1 VVVGWY
7 VTYWAEKDSNTVSK
21 FDWKILLSYILVL
34 LCGVL
39 IGYDIT
45 ASGNSYTN
53 LPAWLS
59 AIGTLSAV
67 VVALYTSKVNID
79 RDKYKLKC
87 TSCFYYKPTFI
98 ENSDGFVTESAKPL
112 HMLSVRVVNIGLR
125 PISIEC
131 LIVKGKTRAI
141 ALYDI
146 TKTPGPNGLPIH
158 TKINPGDFSVWEVSE
173 EYYKPIWKNDE
184 LIEVFVVDAVGIRHK
199 TVSVDTPFLM

>member
-1 VVVGWY
+1 M
-7 VTYWAEKDSNTVSK
+7 SK
-21 FDWKILLSYILVL
+21 FDWKILLSYVLVL

-45 ASGNSYTN
+45 ASENSYTN

-79 RDKYKLKC
+79 RDTYKLKC
-87 TSCFYYKPTFI
+87 TSSFYYKPNLV
-98 ENSDGFVTESAKPL
+98 ENSDGFVTEDAKPL

-131 LIVKGKTRAI
+131 LIVKGKTAAI
-141 ALYDI
+141 VLYDI
-146 TKTPGPNGLPIH
+146 TRTPGPNGLPVH
-158 TKINPGDFSVWEVSE
+158 TKINPGDFSVWELSE
-173 EYYKPIWKNDE
+173 GYYKPTLKDE
-184 LIEVFVVDAVGIRHK
+184 QIEVFVVDAVGVKHK
-199 TVSVDTPFLM
+199 TVSVDNPFLL